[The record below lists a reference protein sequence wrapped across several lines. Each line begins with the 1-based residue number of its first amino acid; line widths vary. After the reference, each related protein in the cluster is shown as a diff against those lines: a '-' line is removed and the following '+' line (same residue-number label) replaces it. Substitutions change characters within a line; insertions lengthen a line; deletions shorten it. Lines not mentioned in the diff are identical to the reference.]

1 VIQRARYFDIREL
14 LPKAVFEAHI
24 HEQDL
29 LWLLLDGRVIW
40 TLDALRMRYGPL
52 VANTWHEGGAHQF
65 RGFRPWGLA
74 LGSSL
79 SQHKFGRACD
89 VVSER
94 ITAEEIRQDI
104 LAHPEWD
111 EFKFIRAIEA
121 DVVWLH
127 FDVRPWIGP
136 ILVVKP

>member
-1 VIQRARYFDIREL
+1 MIQRARYFDIREL
-14 LPKAVFEAHI
+14 VPKAVFEAQI
-24 HEQDL
+24 PEQER
-29 LWLLLDGRVIW
+29 LWLLFDGRVIW

-74 LGSSL
+74 LGAPL
-79 SQHKFGRACD
+79 SQHRFGRAGD

-94 ITAEEIRQDI
+94 VTAEEIRQDI
-104 LAHPEWD
+104 LAHPDRD

-121 DVVWLH
+121 DVEWLH
-127 FDVRPWIGP
+127 FDMRPWIGP